1 MINGAFSERI
11 CLTCSVTAFSC
22 KKMPMTEQC
31 RGDKFIGRP
40 RLRQLSLPN
49 TLPGSPARAA
59 RLGTGTYGQRGPW
72 AFCWV
77 GRGYPAPL
85 TGQHLCPGIPARLSQ
100 RRFFLFSYITPAE
113 VTWYGNA
120 HDERCFSARKPPQH
134 RIYQPIKM
142 WVLIC
147 NHVCVRGDKRFKWG
161 NDKDVN
167 ILSQGF
173 SVSNLIVFS
182 FLKHLPA
189 PFSHFSWAQLVTSIR
204 VMSNHNVIHSRAY
217 K

>member
-1 MINGAFSERI
+1 MINGTFSERI

-22 KKMPMTEQC
+22 RKMPVTEQC

-40 RLRQLSLPN
+40 LPIN
-49 TLPGSPARAA
+49 SACRTPFPGPLRAA
-59 RLGTGTYGQRGPW
+59 GLGRGTYGQRGPW
-72 AFCWV
+72 AFCRV
-77 GRGYPAPL
+77 GRGYPARL
-85 TGQHLCPGIPARLSQ
+85 TGQHLCPGVPARLSQ
-100 RRFFLFSYITPAE
+100 RSFFFFSYITPAE
-113 VTWYGNA
+113 VIWHGNA
-120 HDERCFSARKPPQH
+120 HDERCFSVRKPPQH

-147 NHVCVRGDKRFKWG
+147 NHVWVRGDRRFKWG

-189 PFSHFSWAQLVTSIR
+189 QFSHFIWAQLVTSIR
-204 VMSNHNVIHSRAY
+204 VMSNHNVIHSWAY